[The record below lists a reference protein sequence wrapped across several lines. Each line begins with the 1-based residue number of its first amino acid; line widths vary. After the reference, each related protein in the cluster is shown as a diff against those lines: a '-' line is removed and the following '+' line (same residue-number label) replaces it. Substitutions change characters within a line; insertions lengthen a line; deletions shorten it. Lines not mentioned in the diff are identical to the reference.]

1 MNVCTRRLTKFSTQS
16 LMKQH
21 RFVVGQVS
29 MRDIE
34 RKWKLVVVVASIK
47 TMFEQL
53 EILSIYGI
61 IFTWANRNLKKRKIE
76 YLKDFWLLTYGRK
89 NIFVLY
95 FCCNF
100 ILCELKL
107 LIADFRRNLQTSNRI
122 VLQRSS
128 VRKGN
133 ANKLWLQVW

>member
-1 MNVCTRRLTKFSTQS
+1 M
-16 LMKQH
+16 
-21 RFVVGQVS
+21 
-29 MRDIE
+29 
-34 RKWKLVVVVASIK
+34 
-47 TMFEQL
+47 
-53 EILSIYGI
+53 
-61 IFTWANRNLKKRKIE
+61 E
-76 YLKDFWLLTYGRK
+76 YSKDFWLLTYGRK

-107 LIADFRRNLQTSNRI
+107 LIADFRRNLQTSNRV

-133 ANKLWLQVW
+133 ANKL